1 VNYRG
6 AFGADDWTAGWSN
19 FQPDTASYAY
29 GYLPVGVRD
38 IVKSRLAI
46 QLYPNPAQ
54 QDVQVN
60 LSLERSSDVS
70 VQVMD
75 LNGRVVYSS
84 NEKLQAGRQRLRVP
98 VANLKNGFYTI
109 RLNGADW
116 IATEK
121 MSVLH

>member
-1 VNYRG
+1 
-6 AFGADDWTAGWSN
+6 
-19 FQPDTASYAY
+19 
-29 GYLPVGVRD
+29 VRD